1 VIVRSTI
8 ELAHSLGPT
17 VVAEGVEDETTKEIL
32 IRYGCDR
39 AQGYFFA
46 RPCSADD
53 FMAWLMGSPYAAR
66 VSTDG

>member
-39 AQGYFFA
+39 AQDISSLA
-46 RPCSADD
+46 HVRPTTS
-53 FMAWLMGSPYAAR
+53 WHG
-66 VSTDG
+66 